1 MVTAADW
8 VIDDALLFDG
18 SGAPPRRASVAVTDG
33 RVSQISDVPLGP
45 SAGRT
50 HVDAAGR
57 WLMPGFLDIHTHYD
71 AEVEAAPALSESLRH
86 GVTTVVFGSCS
97 LGTVLSSPLDIAD
110 MFTRVEAVPREHVLP
125 LFEAHKTWRTP
136 AEYRAHLDALPLGP
150 NVTAFLGHSDLRTA
164 VLGLERAVTRGA
176 RPSAAEV
183 REMERWLDDALD
195 AGFLGLSVN
204 TNSWD
209 KLGGTRHRS
218 LPLPSAFARWSEIR
232 ALTRRVRARG
242 RVLQAIPN
250 ISAKYDLFL
259 YYWES
264 MGLRRPKL
272 KTTLVSIA
280 DVRSDRLLY
289 RVLAA
294 LTRVVNGALSGDFRM
309 QALPMPF
316 QMYVDG
322 LEAPIFEE
330 IGAGTAAL
338 HLESQLERR
347 ALLKTP
353 EYRSWFRRQWTSWI
367 VPKVFHRDLRV
378 SRIVACPDAS
388 LVGRSFG
395 DVAAAR
401 GTPIVETFLDLC
413 AEHGDALRWFTT
425 IANDRPAHLRAILE
439 LPDVLIG
446 FSDAGAH
453 LRNMAFYNFGLYLLK
468 LAHDAERAGV
478 PFLSPAQA
486 VHRLTREIADWL
498 GLDAG
503 RVEVGARADVVLV
516 DPAGLGADVEDET
529 REAPIPELGGLMRMV
544 RRNASAVPFVWVGGH
559 LAVRDGE
566 PTADAGR
573 VAMGRFLGAGE
584 VQRAPRRSRESGAIE
599 SSLAP
604 LAVDRM
610 GSSTPLHH
618 P

>member
-1 MVTAADW
+1 MGMVADW
-8 VIDDALLFDG
+8 VVDDALLFDG
-18 SGAPPRRASVAVTDG
+18 SGDPARRASVAVTDG
-33 RVSQISDVPLGP
+33 CVTQISDSPLGP
-45 SAGRT
+45 GAGRAY
-50 HVDAAGR
+50 VDARGR

-125 LFEAHKTWRTP
+125 LFETHKTWRTP

-164 VLGLERAVTRGA
+164 VLGLERAVTRGV
-176 RPSAAEV
+176 RPSATELG
-183 REMERWLDDALD
+183 EMGRWLDDALD

-204 TNSWD
+204 TNRWD

-218 LPLPSAFARWSEIR
+218 QSLPSAFARWSEIR

-264 MGLRRPKL
+264 MGILRPRL

-280 DVRSDRLLY
+280 DVRSDRRLY

-294 LTRVVNGALSGDFRM
+294 LTRLVNGALSGDFRM

-347 ALLKTP
+347 ALLRSP

-401 GTPIVETFLDLC
+401 GAPIVETFLDLC

-425 IANDRPAHLRAILE
+425 IGNDRPAHLRAILE
-439 LPDVLIG
+439 LPDVLVG

-453 LRNMAFYNFGLYLLK
+453 LRNMAFYNFGLSLLK
-468 LAHDAERAGV
+468 LALDAEREGV
-478 PFLSPAQA
+478 PFLSVPRA

-503 RVEVGARADVVLV
+503 RVEVGARADLVLV
-516 DPAGLGADVEDET
+516 DPAGLGPEVEDET

-544 RRNASAVPFVWVGGH
+544 RRNEAAVPLVWVGGR
-559 LAVRDGE
+559 LAVRDGV
-566 PTADAGR
+566 PTPEAGR
-573 VAMGRFLGAGE
+573 FPMGRFLGAGE
-584 VQRAPRRSRESGAIE
+584 VQRVPRQPPEPAGVEPQLQTLVAGRA
-599 SSLAP
+599 
-604 LAVDRM
+604 
-610 GSSTPLHH
+610 GSSAPVHR